1 MRIVYMGTPDFAVSC
16 LERLH
21 SLGHE
26 IAGVFCQPDKPQGR
40 KMILTA
46 PPVKEKALE
55 LSLPVFQPATLRNG
69 EALEILK
76 QLNPDLIVVVAYGKI
91 LPREILEL
99 PKHGCIN
106 IHASLLPQLRGAAPI
121 QWAVINGLKKT
132 GVTSMLM
139 DEGLD
144 TGDMLL
150 KAEVEIGENETS
162 AELWDR
168 LSILAAQVLEETIE
182 KLQKGELVRTKQ
194 DDSKSTYAPLL
205 SKSISEVDWNE
216 SAQNVHNK
224 IRGLY
229 SWPCAV
235 TTIQDKVIKLM
246 SSRLAEGS
254 GKAGEIVESNGKLV
268 IACGDGRCVEILSLQ
283 AQGKKVMN
291 SADYLRGNPI
301 DKGLIII

>member
-16 LERLH
+16 LEKLH

-26 IAGVFCQPDKPQGR
+26 IAGIFCQPDKPQGR

-69 EALEILK
+69 EALEVLK

-216 SAQNVHNK
+216 NAQNVHNK

>member
-283 AQGKKVMN
+283 AQGKKVM
-291 SADYLRGNPI
+291 D
-301 DKGLIII
+301 

>member
-16 LERLH
+16 LEKLH

-46 PPVKEKALE
+46 PPVKEAALK
-55 LSLPVFQPATLRNG
+55 LSLPVFQPVTLRNG
-69 EALEILK
+69 EALEILQ

-106 IHASLLPQLRGAAPI
+106 IHASLLPELRGAAPI

-168 LSILAAQVLEETIE
+168 LSLLAAEVLEETLV
-182 KLQKGELVRTKQ
+182 KLQNGDIVRTKQ

-205 SKSISEVDWNE
+205 SKSISEINWNE
-216 SAQNVHNK
+216 SAQAVHNK

-235 TTIQDKVIKLM
+235 TTIQGKVIKLM
-246 SSRLAEGS
+246 SSRLTEGC
-254 GKAGEIVESNGKLV
+254 GKAGEVVESNGKLV
-268 IACGDGRCVEILSLQ
+268 IACGDGNCVEIISLQ

-291 SADYLRGNPI
+291 SADYLRGNPV
-301 DKGLIII
+301 DKGLIIK

>member
-16 LERLH
+16 LEKLH

-26 IAGVFCQPDKPQGR
+26 IAGVFCQSDKPQGR